1 MAAIVLLSACSQSE
15 TEVAYG
21 YEDVASLPTLYTRDV
36 NTLISDSGVIRYHLE
51 APTWYMYER
60 EDSTSYWLFP
70 DGIFVEQYDS
80 LFAREAMIE
89 GDSAIY
95 YKDKQLWRIDRNVHI
110 ENSEGRQFD
119 TQQLF
124 WDQKER
130 VVYTDSAVCITSE
143 DEIIEG
149 VGFLSNE
156 QITKYTILQVTG
168 IITVESDSVRSQNP
182 AETESAEMQS
192 SEATSPAGIS
202 PSGTHRHTSRANKPQ
217 AVPEMQART
226 LPSDTL

>member
-1 MAAIVLLSACSQSE
+1 MRVGAMVVLCMALLSACSQDK

-51 APTWYMYER
+51 APIWYMYER

-70 DGIFVEQYDS
+70 EGIFVEQFDS
-80 LFAREAMIE
+80 LYAREAMIE

-95 YKDKQLWRIDRNVHI
+95 YKPDQLWRIDRNVHI
-110 ENSEGRQFD
+110 ENAEGRQFD

-124 WDQKER
+124 WDQKKR
-130 VVYTDSAVCITSE
+130 TVFTDSAVRITSE
-143 DEIIEG
+143 KEIIEG

-168 IITVESDSVRSQNP
+168 IITVERDSTKSNKTAPADSLTTELNDSVPVTNAP
-182 AETESAEMQS
+182 SAQ
-192 SEATSPAGIS
+192 S
-202 PSGTHRHTSRANKPQ
+202 PSRALT
-217 AVPEMQART
+217 MR
-226 LPSDTL
+226 SDTI